1 MHHNQQRILRRC
13 FVLICRDLNRVPK
26 KNSTDPK
33 IKEAKLSY
41 SPTETEQMDENIT
54 LFSQENK

>member
-1 MHHNQQRILRRC
+1 MFCSHMQGFEQGA
-13 FVLICRDLNRVPK
+13 K